1 MLMEAKLIGWI
12 SSKCCEQKCAL
23 KFYKKKKLVKWVYSC
38 HNPLL
43 KIGDTAAFF
52 PISIG
57 IIPCLMEAENKM
69 NKQIFSEH
77 LPEIKQGCGWVLHAA
92 FDRSRCHRSSR
103 SL

>member
-23 KFYKKKKLVKWVYSC
+23 KFYKKKKLVKWAYSY

-52 PISIG
+52 SDQYRDYTLLNG
-57 IIPCLMEAENKM
+57 SWEQNE
-69 NKQIFSEH
+69 
-77 LPEIKQGCGWVLHAA
+77 
-92 FDRSRCHRSSR
+92 
-103 SL
+103 